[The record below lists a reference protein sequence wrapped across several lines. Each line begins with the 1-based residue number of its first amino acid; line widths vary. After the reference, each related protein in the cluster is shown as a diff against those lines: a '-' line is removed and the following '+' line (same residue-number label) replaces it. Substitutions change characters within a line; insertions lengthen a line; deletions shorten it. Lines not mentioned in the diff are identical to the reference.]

1 VMRPRFS
8 QYRFEVVHSLGFSF
22 CAQRLTELFIAEMN
36 SLIVEYAVTVA
47 NILHNPLEFS
57 RFKESFHV
65 FCIVSESLVL

>member
-1 VMRPRFS
+1 MMRPRFS